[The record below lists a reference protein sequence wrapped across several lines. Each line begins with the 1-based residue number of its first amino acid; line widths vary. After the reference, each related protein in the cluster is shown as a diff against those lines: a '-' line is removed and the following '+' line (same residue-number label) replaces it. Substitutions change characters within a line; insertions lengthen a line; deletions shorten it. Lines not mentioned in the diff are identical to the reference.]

1 MVVYGGLGVGCMGKE
16 DEVMDSEARE
26 VARIQILKCFETVG
40 SNLDFILDHGEPLAF
55 FFFNFLFKPRSNKL
69 FSFLNHEV
77 NSSHLCFKK

>member
-40 SNLDFILDHGEPLAF
+40 SNLDFILHYGEPLAF
-55 FFFNFLFKPRSNKL
+55 FFFFLI
-69 FSFLNHEV
+69 SFLSQEIANV
-77 NSSHLCFKK
+77 FPF

>member
-55 FFFNFLFKPRSNKL
+55 FF
-69 FSFLNHEV
+69 
-77 NSSHLCFKK
+77 